1 MGKPDFVACK
11 QQRCRPT
18 CTSMKYEQ
26 CLSSG
31 SALLAKIKPI
41 FRHRNTLALTNHGRH
56 GLFSFLS
63 SLPIS
68 VLRNLEL
75 EANKLYDRANK
86 LYKAALLTK
95 CYVQHFLSPYID
107 SEVNHKRH
115 FIKIPFINKGI
126 EFIDLHSI
134 FKDNSVISSIPNYFN
149 NSETPIICYKYNKPI
164 RSTIFNFN
172 KIVNDLDIDSN
183 TPAS

>member
-1 MGKPDFVACK
+1 MA
-11 QQRCRPT
+11 
-18 CTSMKYEQ
+18 
-26 CLSSG
+26 LS
-31 SALLAKIKPI
+31 
-41 FRHRNTLALTNHGRH
+41 NHGRH

-63 SLPIS
+63 SLPIL

-75 EANKLYDRANK
+75 EANKLYNRANT
-86 LYKAALLTK
+86 LYKEALIAR

-107 SEVNHKRH
+107 SEVNNKRQ

-134 FKDNSVISSIPNYFN
+134 FQDNLVISSIPNYFN

-164 RSTIFNFN
+164 RSNIFNFN
-172 KIVNDLDIDSN
+172 KIINDLDIDFN
-183 TPAS
+183 TPVS